1 MDISLKI
8 SKSQDPHNTAVKNIS
23 SVFKKDGLQV
33 MITKTKTHSLSKSTS
48 TGESFHSTDYK
59 TDSISNKID
68 SRCFI

>member
-33 MITKTKTHSLSKSTS
+33 MITKTKPTHYQSQRARGIFSQHRL
-48 TGESFHSTDYK
+48 
-59 TDSISNKID
+59 
-68 SRCFI
+68 